1 MGGVKNWLMEMQE
14 YSWYLL
20 DKYQTPVA
28 QDKFIEKYGESQLP
42 VFEQERERTADD
54 EADWLY

>member
-1 MGGVKNWLMEMQE
+1 MGGVKNWLIEMQE

-20 DKYQTPVA
+20 DKYQVPVA
-28 QDKFIEKYGESQLP
+28 QDKFIEKQGESQLP
-42 VFEQERERTADD
+42 VFEQERERTSDD

>member
-1 MGGVKNWLMEMQE
+1 MSGVKNWLMEMQE

-42 VFEQERERTADD
+42 VLEQERERT
-54 EADWLY
+54 

>member
-1 MGGVKNWLMEMQE
+1 MSGVKNWLMEMQE

-28 QDKFIEKYGESQLP
+28 QDKFIEKYGDCL
-42 VFEQERERTADD
+42 
-54 EADWLY
+54 LYTSPSPRDRG